1 MSQIHELHTQY
12 VSWCLC
18 PLSRTLHIFECSLL
32 VLLMSNYKNDIY
44 HWKQPLVQFSQIICE
59 AGVCYRSEN
68 IAFMLSWKSFH
79 WSRTFLTPHKWKGS
93 YSLYWCNRI
102 VPPFFLHHFHI
113 WSKSSEIPICGL
125 SIKEIRRIQYFVNV
139 PRAELHITGISKAK
153 QSQLNI

>member
-1 MSQIHELHTQY
+1 MSCQY

-18 PLSRTLHIFECSLL
+18 PLSRTLHIFGCSLL
-32 VLLMSNYKNDIY
+32 VLLMSNYKNDFY

-59 AGVCYRSEN
+59 ARICCHSEN

-102 VPPFFLHHFHI
+102 VPPFFRIFIFYQNLPKFQYVDFPSNKFGGFNI
-113 WSKSSEIPICGL
+113 LLTSRGL
-125 SIKEIRRIQYFVNV
+125 SFTSLEFPKPV
-139 PRAELHITGISKAK
+139 K
-153 QSQLNI
+153 QLNKI